1 MKEIVYIFKNGRTL
15 RLENEAVQAKE
26 FYYSLEYFQEKYQN
40 LKVIEDQDMLN
51 KKYLLVDRLLQKLNL
66 PINLSKIINKK
77 NLQILKNADII
88 FSTNPGLA
96 ITLYPFIKIFKKHR
110 KIKYLTINSG
120 IFTNIFNSNVRSNKL
135 KNIIVEGFLKTI
147 DGVIFTSKTEYE
159 IISSI
164 YPEYKSK
171 FINQIFSIDT
181 NFWTTEKISS
191 QEKEGVLFIGNN
203 QNRDFS
209 LAIEIAALLP
219 NINFKFVTTKIN
231 NSEHLPKNIKLIKGD
246 WNQNILSDSDI
257 KDMYETSRIVFLP
270 VEDTLVASGQSVA
283 MQSMSMGTPV
293 IISKTMGF
301 WDYENFINDENIFLI
316 ETNTAH
322 NWADKINDLYGDY
335 VLLNRIAH
343 NGEELIHSKFNL
355 EIFSNFLEAVFEFG
369 NEG

>member
-26 FYYSLEYFQEKYQN
+26 FYYSLEYFQEQYQN

-51 KKYLLVDRLLQKLNL
+51 KKYLLFDRLLQKINL

-96 ITLYPFIKIFKKHR
+96 ITIYPFIKTYKKTR
-110 KIKYLTINSG
+110 NIKFLTINSG
-120 IFTNIFNSNVRSNKL
+120 IFTNIFNSKVRGNKL
-135 KNIIVEGFLKTI
+135 KNIIVEQFLRTI

-159 IISSI
+159 IISGI
-164 YPEYKSK
+164 YPEYRSK
-171 FINQIFSIDT
+171 FTNQTFSIDT
-181 NFWTTEKISS
+181 NFWKTEKISS
-191 QEKEGVLFIGNN
+191 QDKEGVLFIGNN

-209 LAIEIAALLP
+209 LAIEIAAMLP
-219 NINFKFVTTKIN
+219 NINFKFVTSKIN
-231 NSEHLPKNIKLIKGD
+231 KSEHLPKNIKLIKGD

-257 KDMYETSRIVFLP
+257 KNLYETSRIVFLP

-293 IISKTMGF
+293 IISKTIGF
-301 WDYENFINDENIFLI
+301 WDYKNFVNDENIFLI
-316 ETNTAH
+316 ETNNAK
-322 NWADKINDLYGDY
+322 NWADKINELYGDY
-335 VLLNRIAH
+335 DLLNRIAH
-343 NGEELIHSKFNL
+343 NGKELIHSKFNL
-355 EIFSNFLEAVFEFG
+355 KIFNNYLEELFKDV
-369 NEG
+369 NEL